1 MTAPMISTD
10 NIRELAAISDG
21 FRRACVLKGAF
32 SDDFLSAADIARIF
46 RAVSADEGRL
56 SCLRAYTETAQRP
69 DLQQKLFRDP
79 PETDDLE
86 TWGRSRFGG
95 TRFGIVL
102 DRPPLENDGF
112 EARLSE
118 VLTGIY
124 DMAGTAFGAAEP
136 HIFIGDYG
144 YSPFGAHHDQEVGRI
159 LHFHLGPGVKQM
171 YIWDEETYVAAT
183 GGTMACFDPG
193 AILDRATRYDIG
205 PGDIMVLPTEG
216 FHVGYTPEFSIGFA
230 LCLMDADDGDT
241 LRRAADQALAHA
253 LEGMETGS
261 EPKAPGPD
269 GNGLQVTVDISR
281 ALWIEGARAAS
292 NLSLVPPP
300 PPRHALPPE
309 EAKLARLGRFPVT
322 YRERGDEAVLAGRGH
337 SLELPPAP
345 ALAALAERLNAG
357 ETMTL
362 AGMTEILTADFSE
375 DAAGY
380 IAGELWAWHAVAPVS

>member
-1 MTAPMISTD
+1 MISAGS
-10 NIRELAAISDG
+10 IRELAAISDG
-21 FRRACVLKGAF
+21 FRKACVLKGAF
-32 SDDFLSAADIARIF
+32 SDGFLSAADITKIF
-46 RAVSADEGRL
+46 QAVSADETRL

-69 DLQQKLFRDP
+69 DLQQKLFREP
-79 PETDDLE
+79 PETEDLE

-102 DRPPLENDGF
+102 DRPPLENDAF

-124 DMAGTAFGAAEP
+124 DTAGTAFGAAEP

-193 AILDRATRYDIG
+193 AILDKAARYDIG

-216 FHVGYTPEFSIGFA
+216 FHVGYTPDFSIGFA

-241 LRRAADQALAHA
+241 LRQAADKALAHA
-253 LEGMETGS
+253 LEEMETGA
-261 EPKAPGPD
+261 EPPSSGRN
-269 GNGLQVTVDISR
+269 GNSLQVTVDISR
-281 ALWIEGARAAS
+281 ALWIEDARAAS

-300 PPRHALPPE
+300 PPREALPPE
-309 EAKLARLGRFPVT
+309 DAKLARLGRFPVV
-322 YRERGDEAVLAGRGH
+322 YRERDDEAVLAGRGH
-337 SLELPPAP
+337 SLELPPS
-345 ALAALAERLNAG
+345 AALAKLTDRLNAD
-357 ETMTL
+357 EAMTL
-362 AGMTEILTADFSE
+362 AEMAALLTADFSE
-375 DAAGY
+375 DAADY
-380 IAGELWAWHAVAPVS
+380 IAGQLWTWHAVAPVA

>member
-1 MTAPMISTD
+1 MID
-10 NIRELAAISDG
+10 PERIRELAALSDS
-21 FRRACVLKGAF
+21 FRKACVLKGAF
-32 SDDFLSAADIARIF
+32 SDQFLSAGDITKIF

-69 DLQQKLFRDP
+69 DLQQKLFREP
-79 PETDDLE
+79 PETEDLE

-95 TRFGIVL
+95 ARFGIVL
-102 DRPPLENDGF
+102 DRPPLENDAF

-124 DMAGTAFGAAEP
+124 DTAGNVFGAAEP

-171 YIWDEETYVAAT
+171 YIWDEEDYVAAT

-193 AILDRATRYDIG
+193 PILDRATRYDIG

-216 FHVGYTPEFSIGFA
+216 FHVGYTPDFSIGFA

-253 LEGMETGS
+253 LEDMETGS
-261 EPKAPGPD
+261 EPKAAGQS

-281 ALWIEGARAAS
+281 ALWIEDARAAS

-300 PPRHALPPE
+300 PPREALPHE
-309 EAKLARLGRFPVT
+309 GSKLARLGRFPII
-322 YRERGDEAVLAGRGH
+322 YRERDDEAVLAGRGH
-337 SLELPPAP
+337 SLELPPARS
-345 ALAALAERLNAG
+345 LAGLADRLNAD
-357 ETMTL
+357 EELTL
-362 AGMTEILTADFSE
+362 AEMAALLTADFSE
-375 DAAGY
+375 DAAEY
-380 IAGELWAWHAVAPVS
+380 IAAQLWAWHAVVPV

>member
-1 MTAPMISTD
+1 MISSD
-10 NIRELAAISDG
+10 SIRELAAISGG
-21 FRRACVLKGAF
+21 FRTACVLKGAF
-32 SDDFLSAADIARIF
+32 SDQFLSASDIAKIF
-46 RAVSADEGRL
+46 RTVSADESRL

-69 DLQQKLFRDP
+69 DLQQKLFREP
-79 PETDDLE
+79 PETEDLE

-102 DRPPLENDGF
+102 DRPPLENDAF

-124 DMAGTAFGAAEP
+124 DTAGTAFGAAEP

-171 YIWDEETYVAAT
+171 YIWDEEAYVAAT

-193 AILDRATRYDIG
+193 AILDKATRFDIG

-216 FHVGYTPEFSIGFA
+216 FHVGYTPDFSIGFA
-230 LCLMDADDGDT
+230 LCLMDADEGET
-241 LRRAADQALAHA
+241 LRHAADQALAHA
-253 LEGMETGS
+253 LEDMETGS
-261 EPKAPGPD
+261 ELKASAHD

-281 ALWIEGARAAS
+281 ALWIEDARAAS

-300 PPRHALPPE
+300 PPREALPPE
-309 EAKLARLGRFPVT
+309 DAKLVRLGRFPII
-322 YRERGDEAVLAGRGH
+322 YRERDDEAVLAGRGH

-345 ALAALAERLNAG
+345 ALADLAARLNAD
-357 ETMTL
+357 EEMTL
-362 AGMTEILTADFSE
+362 AEIEMLLTADFSE
-375 DAAGY
+375 DAAEY
-380 IAGELWAWHAVAPVS
+380 LATQLWTWHAVAPVA